1 MADDN
6 YTAKEQSLIKQKQ
19 ALGEINTLEE
29 ARALIA
35 ERRAKLAD
43 EELQKLAKIAYE
55 FEEYQAQLE
64 DELDTAQR
72 HLQVLEAKGAA
83 TLAQRKEA
91 EEAVKAAEDA
101 LKFAQAHE
109 KSAEG
114 LIEGKRQERD
124 HQEAIAD
131 GAKRA
136 RQEQEKALGS
146 ISTTLTMMTGVSES
160 WKASGIGSMIVL
172 AQTQGLAV
180 ALGTVG
186 TAMAS
191 LFTLQNIL
199 MSGFIGIGAV
209 IVKMAFGLA
218 KAQDSLMKATGAGE
232 KYNEVLAGTNSE
244 MRKMGLSAD
253 DAGQAIATARGE
265 MKAFSDITDVGGFAV
280 FSGAMEKMGV
290 SAQANSQMMDHFMAT
305 LGYTQQQAQGMS
317 ADMVGLGRA
326 LEMNV
331 SQVVAEL
338 NQNFDRLAVFGD
350 NATGEFKNL
359 LGMSKALKMEMGSL
373 IDNVEEYN
381 TVSGSMARAARINTV
396 LGYAAIDANKMR
408 NATYSERIMLEKKAF
423 EQSGKSFKSMSM
435 IEKQRMKAAFGFEK
449 MSNAMKFFGNTSSA
463 EMERMAK
470 KAEESGMTIEELME
484 EAKKAQDPMANFAKA
499 FATLAEAALP
509 VLEILNFLLSP
520 FVLLAENTNAWVTV
534 AAMAGAFWTLGKVG
548 AFVKS
553 IWTGSWLTDSLGG
566 AGESAA
572 KAGKGAEKGG
582 KSFGTALKNIAKHGR
597 QAVPVLLGLGAAA
610 LMIGGGIAIAALG
623 VAEFVKAFK
632 DFSGGQIMAI
642 SFALLVFAATLIGVI
657 IALGSAGT
665 MAMTMMIPF
674 VAIAGVFFAVA
685 LAFRVAAWGI
695 AAIAEGLAV
704 MLPYTDQLGTFA
716 QWFAMLAVS
725 AIGVGAG
732 GFIAMAGL
740 LAMAVG
746 LVGLAFSLFFIK
758 TDDLVA
764 LGNMMQG
771 LGKVA
776 EFAGKGM
783 SSAVP
788 KVKSLMKTLL
798 SMKTWLDAE
807 GIAPAL
813 RRMGNAF
820 VDVGN
825 AAYVGNTYLP
835 GFNESLRETLN
846 ISVSFTEPLQFLND
860 GLERFVSLLDT
871 MVLRSFGLYI
881 FADALSS
888 VGSSLWWFGYSVNR
902 LSIPHLEAFD
912 LSMDAMAEA
921 TPEIVKINP
930 QTGENLINVA
940 DAVRDIGWSSWLFKG
955 PMTQLTELVEAIN
968 SANAAQPAAAGAGA
982 NAGETVVV
990 LKLNDRELGR
1000 SVKQALAKEQ
1010 YPLNIQK

>member
-29 ARALIA
+29 ARELIA

-64 DELDTAQR
+64 DELDMAQR

-83 TLAQRKEA
+83 TIAQRKEA

-136 RQEQEKALGS
+136 RQEQENALGS
-146 ISTTLTMMTGVSES
+146 ISSTLTMMTGVSES

-253 DAGQAIATARGE
+253 DAAQAIATARGE
-265 MKAFSDITDVGGFAV
+265 MKAFSDITDVGGFAI

-305 LGYTQQQAQGMS
+305 LGHTQQQAQEMS

-326 LEMNV
+326 LDMNV

-373 IDNVEEYN
+373 IDNIEEYN

-509 VLEILNFLLSP
+509 VLEVLNFLLLP
-520 FVLLAENTNAWVTV
+520 FVWLSENTNAWVTV

-597 QAVPVLLGLGAAA
+597 QAVPVLLSLGAAA
-610 LMIGGGIAIAALG
+610 LMIGGAIAIAALG

-657 IALGSAGT
+657 IALGSAGP

-740 LAMAVG
+740 FAMAVG
-746 LVGLAFSLFFIK
+746 LAGLAFSLLFIK

-783 SSAVP
+783 GSAVP

-798 SMKTWLDAE
+798 AMKTWLDAE

-1010 YPLNIQK
+1010 FPVNVRK